1 MTILVALPGVA
12 ILAALTWK
20 LYQLVKAPQDSPL
33 RAVTLCLASVGAAFP
48 LGLQSA
54 ARAFDS
60 LAGHGSAKLLQNAL
74 LLGAA
79 YWLMCFYLYS
89 ASDHRQGRIRARWE
103 AVPLVIAIA
112 TISLA
117 ALTTPQSVKDR
128 LYATTDM
135 RVTQVAV
142 FYLVAGLYLVYAMA
156 SALRWTWRY
165 ARMSTRP
172 LAAGLWMAAAGMAGL
187 VAASSVR
194 AVFVVIRW
202 WGGSVPVALLRSA
215 DLLLVIG
222 VPLFMIG
229 VSYPGFVTRVAAIR
243 IWRHHRRLYR
253 RLYPLWTMLHEA
265 YPEDALNR
273 VPVSRWDYVL
283 SLRSV
288 HHRYYRRVIEC
299 RDGLV
304 RISPYLADLCAYGD
318 GDGETSPVAL
328 AEHLRTAL
336 ETYLSGGSATS
347 TAVPIA
353 LPRSDDLDADVRQL
367 VALADAV
374 GPG

>member
-1 MTILVALPGVA
+1 MTVFAVFPGVA
-12 ILAALTWK
+12 ILAALIWK
-20 LYQLVKAPQDSPL
+20 LYQLARAPQDGPL
-33 RAVTLCLASVGAAFP
+33 RAVTLCLACVGMAFP
-48 LGLQSA
+48 LGLQTG
-54 ARAFDS
+54 ARAFDG
-60 LAGHGSAKLLQNAL
+60 LAGHGSAKLLQNVL

-89 ASDHRQGRIRARWE
+89 ASDHRQGRMRARWE
-103 AVPLVIAIA
+103 AVPLLIAIA

-135 RVTQVAV
+135 QVPQVAV

-172 LAAGLWMAAAGMAGL
+172 LATGLWMAAAGMACL
-187 VAASSVR
+187 VAASSGR

-215 DLLLVIG
+215 DLLLLIG
-222 VPLFMIG
+222 VPLFMSG
-229 VSYPGFVTRVAAIR
+229 VSYPGFVTRVAAVR

-253 RLYPLWTMLHEA
+253 RLHPLWTMLHEA

-273 VPVSRWDYVL
+273 VPASRWGRAR

-288 HHRYYRRVIEC
+288 QHRYYRRVIEC

-304 RISPYLADLCAYGD
+304 RISPYLADLGAYGD
-318 GDGETSPVAL
+318 GDGETSLVAV
-328 AEHLRTAL
+328 AEYLRTAL
-336 ETYLSGGSATS
+336 QTYASGGSATS

-353 LPRSDDLDADVRQL
+353 LPHGDDLDADVRQL

-374 GPG
+374 RSA